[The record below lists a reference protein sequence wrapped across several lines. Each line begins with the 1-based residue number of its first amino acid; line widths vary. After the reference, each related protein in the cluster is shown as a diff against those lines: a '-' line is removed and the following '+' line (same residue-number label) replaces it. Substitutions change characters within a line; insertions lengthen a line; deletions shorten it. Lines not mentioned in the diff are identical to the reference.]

1 MVAIKGKQY
10 KLDFNKNKKLDKEDF
25 DILNKIKIKKRK
37 RMGAS
42 KKVKIAKDTK
52 PMPNPFKDKQKKYR
66 KPIKK

>member
-25 DILNKIKIKKRK
+25 DILNKIKKRK
-37 RMGAS
+37 KVGVS

-52 PMPNPFKDKQKKYR
+52 AMPNPLKDKQKRYR

>member
-25 DILNKIKIKKRK
+25 DILNKIKKRK
-37 RMGAS
+37 RIGAS

-52 PMPNPFKDKQKKYR
+52 AMPNPFKDKQKRYR